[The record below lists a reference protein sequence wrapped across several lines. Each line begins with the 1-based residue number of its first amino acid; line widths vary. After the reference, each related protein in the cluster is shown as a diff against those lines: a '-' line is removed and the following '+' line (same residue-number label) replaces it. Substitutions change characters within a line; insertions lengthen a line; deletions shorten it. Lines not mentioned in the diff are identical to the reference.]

1 MESNLLQKNII
12 DNEINN
18 KKRYDNID
26 LLKFIAIF
34 MVITL
39 HVPLYFTDFIN
50 AKQFPNI
57 IQYSFRL
64 VSEGVYIFIFVNG
77 FLLINK
83 PFNLNKHI
91 KKIIKIF
98 LIMLLWG
105 IINVVVKSIIRQE
118 NLSIIK
124 IFSEVLSLK
133 LPHPYAGYL
142 WFLQSLISLYIIFP
156 LLKIVHDNNK
166 KVYNYFAIT
175 VIIFSVGINFVD
187 IMCQLIGKLANVD
200 NLSFF
205 VLNNFNKINPYV
217 NTIFLSYFILGGLV
231 YEKRNIFDN
240 KKNIC
245 MAAMLGVLAWI
256 ISIIYGYVMSK
267 LLNKTYNDGY
277 NYNQIF
283 FMIIVIGIYALSTLY
298 TNKNNNLFNRFI
310 TSVGKNT
317 MGIYLIH
324 SILLEILKKYI
335 NVFTLHFYQRL
346 FISFGVLLC
355 AWMISIIIMK
365 IPKLNNILK
374 I

>member
-1 MESNLLQKNII
+1 MS
-12 DNEINN
+12 INW
-18 KKRYDNID
+18 
-26 LLKFIAIF
+26 
-34 MVITL
+34 
-39 HVPLYFTDFIN
+39 
-50 AKQFPNI
+50 
-57 IQYSFRL
+57 
-64 VSEGVYIFIFVNG
+64 
-77 FLLINK
+77 
-83 PFNLNKHI
+83 
-91 KKIIKIF
+91 KI
-98 LIMLLWG
+98 
-105 IINVVVKSIIRQE
+105 
-118 NLSIIK
+118 
-124 IFSEVLSLK
+124 
-133 LPHPYAGYL
+133 
-142 WFLQSLISLYIIFP
+142 
-156 LLKIVHDNNK
+156 
-166 KVYNYFAIT
+166 
-175 VIIFSVGINFVD
+175 
-187 IMCQLIGKLANVD
+187 ANVD

>member
-26 LLKFIAIF
+26 LLKLISIF
-34 MVITL
+34 MVISM
-39 HVPLYFTDFIN
+39 HIPLFFSDFIN
-50 AKQFPNI
+50 THSINCFVQFGI
-57 IQYSFRL
+57 RL
-64 VSEGVYIFIFVNG
+64 ISEGVLIFIFVNG

-205 VLNNFNKINPYV
+205 VL
-217 NTIFLSYFILGGLV
+217 
-231 YEKRNIFDN
+231 E
-240 KKNIC
+240 
-245 MAAMLGVLAWI
+245 
-256 ISIIYGYVMSK
+256 
-267 LLNKTYNDGY
+267 
-277 NYNQIF
+277 
-283 FMIIVIGIYALSTLY
+283 
-298 TNKNNNLFNRFI
+298 
-310 TSVGKNT
+310 
-317 MGIYLIH
+317 
-324 SILLEILKKYI
+324 
-335 NVFTLHFYQRL
+335 
-346 FISFGVLLC
+346 
-355 AWMISIIIMK
+355 
-365 IPKLNNILK
+365 
-374 I
+374 